1 MYGQTRYRKIDF
13 GLLMSYLFLVI
24 FGWLNIYSAV
34 FTEDHPIIFD
44 ITQRYGMQFIW
55 MCISFVTAIFIIYII
70 NPKIYDVL
78 SPFLYG
84 LMLLLLFV
92 VIFAGKEVNGSK
104 SWFYLGSFAFQPAE
118 FSKITTALLLS
129 YVMSKYGF
137 KLTNTRDA
145 FKAAAII
152 LIPILLIIAE
162 KETGSALV
170 YLGLIFVLY
179 REGLSG
185 WVLSFL
191 FVIIALFVITIVSS
205 PLVAIICCFAAAG
218 IIRGLLKRNIL
229 GNFLA
234 VLPMLVFMGFIPMI
248 LRIKF
253 MSFLTIIRPEYI
265 ALIAVLPYLI
275 IWLQDAVVT
284 RNTPSKYLVTS
295 FLVASLFIISVN
307 FICTNVLQPHQT
319 GRIESLQGVNQD
331 WQGLGYNARRSE
343 IATGSGGIIGKG
355 YLRGTQTKYN
365 FVPEQSTD
373 FIFCTVGEE
382 WGFAGSLILIA
393 VYIYLI
399 IRILILSDKNPDNF
413 ARIYGYCVASIF
425 FMHVFINLGMTMG
438 IMPVIGIPL
447 PFLSYGGS
455 SMLSFTILLFIFI
468 RLDME
473 RQNR

>member
-1 MYGQTRYRKIDF
+1 
-13 GLLMSYLFLVI
+13 MSYLFLVI

-34 FTEDHPIIFD
+34 YTEDHPLIFD

-55 MCISFVTAIFIIYII
+55 MCVSFVTAIFIIYII

-84 LMLLLLFV
+84 AMLLLLFI

-137 KLTNTRDA
+137 RFSNIRDA
-145 FKAAAII
+145 CKAALIMIVPII
-152 LIPILLIIAE
+152 LIIAE

-179 REGLSG
+179 REGLNG
-185 WVLSFL
+185 WVLIFL
-191 FVIIALFVITIVSS
+191 FAIITLFIITIVSS
-205 PLVAIICCFAAAG
+205 PLVAIICCFAVAG

-229 GNFLA
+229 GTLIS
-234 VLPMLVFMGFIPMI
+234 VLPVIVLMAFLPAIM
-248 LRIKF
+248 RIKF
-253 MSFLTIIRPEYI
+253 MQFLTVIRPEYI
-265 ALIAVLPYLI
+265 ALILSAPYLV
-275 IWLQDAVVT
+275 IWLQDAIII
-284 RNTPSKYLVTS
+284 RDRPSKFLIIS
-295 FLVASLFIISVN
+295 FLAASLFVISVN
-307 FICTNVLQPHQT
+307 FIFTNVLQPHQT
-319 GRIESLQGVNQD
+319 ARIESLLGVNQD
-331 WQGLGYNARRSE
+331 LQGIGYNVHQSE
-343 IATGSGGIIGKG
+343 IAIGSGGLIGKG
-355 YLRGTQTKYN
+355 FLHGTQTKYN

-382 WGFAGSLILIA
+382 WGFVGSLVLIA

>member
-1 MYGQTRYRKIDF
+1 
-13 GLLMSYLFLVI
+13 
-24 FGWLNIYSAV
+24 
-34 FTEDHPIIFD
+34 
-44 ITQRYGMQFIW
+44 
-55 MCISFVTAIFIIYII
+55 
-70 NPKIYDVL
+70 
-78 SPFLYG
+78 
-84 LMLLLLFV
+84 MLLLLFI

-137 KLTNTRDA
+137 RFSNIRDA
-145 FKAAAII
+145 FKAALIMIVPII
-152 LIPILLIIAE
+152 LIIAE

-179 REGLSG
+179 REGLNG
-185 WVLSFL
+185 WVLIFL
-191 FVIIALFVITIVSS
+191 FAIITLFIITIVSS
-205 PLVAIICCFAAAG
+205 PLVAIICCFAVAG

-229 GNFLA
+229 GTLIS
-234 VLPMLVFMGFIPMI
+234 VLPVIVLMAFLPAIM
-248 LRIKF
+248 RIKF
-253 MSFLTIIRPEYI
+253 MQFLTVIRPEYI
-265 ALIAVLPYLI
+265 ALILSAPYLV
-275 IWLQDAVVT
+275 IWLQDAIII
-284 RNTPSKYLVTS
+284 RDRPSKFLIIS
-295 FLVASLFIISVN
+295 FLAASLFVISVN
-307 FICTNVLQPHQT
+307 FIFTNVLQPHQT
-319 GRIESLQGVNQD
+319 ARIESLLGVNQD
-331 WQGLGYNARRSE
+331 LQGIGYNVHQSE
-343 IATGSGGIIGKG
+343 IAIGSGGLIGKG
-355 YLRGTQTKYN
+355 FLHGTQTKYN

-382 WGFAGSLILIA
+382 WGFVGSLVLIA